1 MRALSLFSAL
11 IICASW
17 VPCAT
22 LVSRVASS
30 KAGRT
35 TGRRALFPRGDH
47 GEEDLVTLTEQHSP
61 ELLLKHG
68 ALQRHGAGSAESD
81 QMQPLTLALR
91 GQTGDLIAAAST
103 EKLQEAKVL
112 CTLPK
117 RLRSKP
123 LKALA
128 VAHSLIYSLDL
139 LEHLAEVTRQA
150 GVDMLGD
157 RATLGEVVVV
167 GFTALSRC
175 LIPVLSELGFEVN
188 VVVPSE
194 SDAKVA
200 RSLGAT
206 ATLLRDEEAF
216 SDAFPDAVAYV
227 DAIGRQHTSSLSH
240 QLRGRY
246 FSVVPVRVHEAI
258 RSGAMKG
265 LSLGLGPSIFGFPK
279 HQSDADESRTIWT
292 PRPETAGRMSQAL
305 DALSRAPGGELHRM
319 MYHIHPEVASW
330 KDYGQVLTWP
340 RDPASGLPFGFA
352 ASVSEAL
359 KVSEGWGVEDSEDEE
374 HGHAVHHPAHLT
386 EPRHIQLLN
395 EVANHLLEA
404 HREEQEEE
412 RLLQQQIEEEV
423 LGGATAVAEATGTLA
438 TASPTEVLS
447 RTGVQR
453 LETIEDALRVIHSK
467 NSVSVLLIGGQ
478 WCRAC
483 KYASAQVR
491 RVAMKFPDVEF
502 FEYRASHRGEPLKSS
517 FGIAAVPTLL
527 LNRNGATIHH
537 ASSCSDSKL
546 IAADVESWL
555 L

>member
-227 DAIGRQHTSSLSH
+227 DAIGRQHTRYVQSFCWASTVHGLHETRPKKRDQETLTLRWARRLPLRCLALPRAARCPTSSEVGISAWSRSASTRPSAL
-240 QLRGRY
+240 
-246 FSVVPVRVHEAI
+246 VP
-258 RSGAMKG
+258 
-265 LSLGLGPSIFGFPK
+265 
-279 HQSDADESRTIWT
+279 
-292 PRPETAGRMSQAL
+292 
-305 DALSRAPGGELHRM
+305 
-319 MYHIHPEVASW
+319 
-330 KDYGQVLTWP
+330 
-340 RDPASGLPFGFA
+340 
-352 ASVSEAL
+352 
-359 KVSEGWGVEDSEDEE
+359 
-374 HGHAVHHPAHLT
+374 
-386 EPRHIQLLN
+386 
-395 EVANHLLEA
+395 
-404 HREEQEEE
+404 
-412 RLLQQQIEEEV
+412 
-423 LGGATAVAEATGTLA
+423 
-438 TASPTEVLS
+438 
-447 RTGVQR
+447 
-453 LETIEDALRVIHSK
+453 
-467 NSVSVLLIGGQ
+467 
-478 WCRAC
+478 
-483 KYASAQVR
+483 
-491 RVAMKFPDVEF
+491 
-502 FEYRASHRGEPLKSS
+502 
-517 FGIAAVPTLL
+517 
-527 LNRNGATIHH
+527 
-537 ASSCSDSKL
+537 
-546 IAADVESWL
+546 
-555 L
+555 